1 MNRIKNSKSD
11 DFTWSALALFAIV
24 SMMTLSSA
32 SASSARG
39 DDSAMLQTASAEA
52 STDQAAEVKIENFA
66 FSPAVVTVK
75 KGAQV
80 TWTNHDQDVH
90 TVDSTQGKFKS
101 GALDTNDRFQ
111 FRFTEAGEYPFYCRL
126 HPKMTGKVVVQP

>member
-1 MNRIKNSKSD
+1 
-11 DFTWSALALFAIV
+11 
-24 SMMTLSSA
+24 
-32 SASSARG
+32 
-39 DDSAMLQTASAEA
+39 MLQTASAEA